1 MGKKIFIS
9 FDYEE
14 DKQYRYLLQAWNKN
28 EKFEL
33 DFSDHTPGE
42 IQSDN
47 IGRIKAVLTQKIR
60 ECNLV
65 LGIVGKDANK
75 LHSDSAKIGEINWQN
90 WEIAQAVEE
99 GKKIIL
105 VKIKKANKIFE
116 TARGKNTYIIT
127 GFTEEKIMKALN
139 EITEGRNMD
148 YWAGALLGAAGLAYL
163 YNEYTKKNS

>member
-1 MGKKIFIS
+1 MKLHLPPPAWTVM
-9 FDYEE
+9 
-14 DKQYRYLLQAWNKN
+14 LLVMLLCAPVTSRAGDDA
-28 EKFEL
+28 E
-33 DFSDHTPGE
+33 
-42 IQSDN
+42 
-47 IGRIKAVLTQKIR
+47 AVLTQKIR